1 MPKFHLCVLFGACT
15 EFKDEESMN
24 TLHAISSLLS
34 CCDARPRIHDRPQ
47 IDEEVAEGL
56 EALFKILGNRT
67 RLKMLHAIVREDE
80 ICVCHIADAVNMKP
94 QAVSNQLQRLVDR
107 GILGAR
113 RSGNNIYYRI
123 LDPCVV
129 ALLDY
134 GLCIHEAS
142 VKRKTIDQT
151 KSTLD

>member
-1 MPKFHLCVLFGACT
+1 M
-15 EFKDEESMN
+15 
-24 TLHAISSLLS
+24 
-34 CCDARPRIHDRPQ
+34 
-47 IDEEVAEGL
+47 DEEVAEGL

-67 RLKMLHAIVREDE
+67 RLKMLHAIVREGE
-80 ICVCHIADAVNMKP
+80 ICVRHIADAVNMKP

-113 RSGNNIYYRI
+113 RSGNNIYYRV

-142 VKRKTIDQT
+142 VSRKIANMHHVNA
-151 KSTLD
+151 